1 MSVWAAFLH
10 SRKLM
15 AAVTVLSVVTAAGLG
30 AVPTYEFA
38 TPIFKLA
45 VAPDGSLLVAD
56 AGAGIVEL
64 RHDAGRLIG
73 DCRT

>member
-1 MSVWAAFLH
+1 MRWLKITVTA
-10 SRKLM
+10 
-15 AAVTVLSVVTAAGLG
+15 TVLAMVTAAGIH
-30 AVPTYEFA
+30 AVQSYEFA

-64 RHDAGRLIG
+64 RTALGASSPSWRA
-73 DCRT
+73 